1 MSKEILS
8 VRGIRKTFGTLEV
21 LRGIDLVVQE
31 GTVSS
36 IVGASGAGKS
46 TLLQIMGT
54 LEQPD
59 RGGEVYIDG
68 QSVTLL
74 SAVAQSRVR
83 NTRLGFVFQAHRLLP
98 EFTALENVMIPAFI
112 AGIGK
117 TEAEERANRLLER
130 LNLRERKDH
139 KPSQMSGGEC
149 QRVAV
154 ARALINNPAV
164 ILADEPSGSLDTVN
178 KNELHNLFFRLREE
192 LGQTF
197 IIVTHDESLARQ
209 TDRII
214 RLCDGKI
221 AQDIERQR

>member
-31 GTVSS
+31 STVSS

-164 ILADEPSGSLDTVN
+164 ILADEPSGSLDTAN

>member
-164 ILADEPSGSLDTVN
+164 ILADEPSGSLDTAN